1 MIQLLPS
8 ILSAD
13 FSRLG
18 EELQTIEDAGVEMVH
33 IDVMDG
39 KFVPSI
45 SLGLPVIASI
55 RKKSKLCFDVHLMIE
70 EPGRYIKEFAEAGA
84 DIIGIHAEA
93 CSHLHRTVW
102 QVKNAGKKVCVV
114 LNPSTPLNVL
124 EYVLEDL
131 DSVLLMTVNPGF
143 GGQSYIPQMT
153 RKISDLSAIIQEK
166 GLDTKIEV
174 DGGIKLNNVRQVIE
188 AGAEWIVGGS
198 AVFENDPAHNVKEFY
213 KIFKEYKK

>member
-213 KIFKEYKK
+213 KIFKYI

>member
-18 EELQTIEDAGVEMVH
+18 EELQTIEHAGVEMVH

-93 CSHLHRTVW
+93 CDDLHRTVW
-102 QVKNAGKKVCVV
+102 QVNNAGKKVCVV

>member
-8 ILSAD
+8 ILAAD
-13 FSRLG
+13 FSKLG
-18 EELQTIEDAGVEMVH
+18 EELQTIENAGVKMVH

-39 KFVPSI
+39 RFVPSI

-55 RKKSKLCFDVHLMIE
+55 REKSKLCFDVHLMIE
-70 EPGRYIKEFAEAGA
+70 EPSRYINAFADAGA

-93 CSHLHRTVW
+93 CSHLHRTIW
-102 QVKNAGKKVCVV
+102 QIKNAGKKVCVV

-124 EYVLEDL
+124 DYVLEDL

-153 RKISDLSAIIQEK
+153 RKISNLSTLIQEK
-166 GLDTKIEV
+166 GLNTKIEV

-188 AGAEWIVGGS
+188 AGASWIVGGS
-198 AVFENDPAHNVKEFY
+198 AVFENDPAQNIKEFY
-213 KIFKEYKK
+213 KIFKEYQK

>member
-213 KIFKEYKK
+213 KIFKEYQK

>member
-198 AVFENDPAHNVKEFY
+198 KKKKNDPAHNVKEFY
-213 KIFKEYKK
+213 KIFKEYQK

>member
-198 AVFENDPAHNVKEFY
+198 AVFENDPAHNVKEFC
-213 KIFKEYKK
+213 KIFKEYQK

>member
-18 EELQTIEDAGVEMVH
+18 EELQTIEHAGVEMVH

>member
-213 KIFKEYKK
+213 KIYKEYQK

>member
-188 AGAEWIVGGS
+188 AGAEWIVGES

-213 KIFKEYKK
+213 KIFKEYQK

>member
-114 LNPSTPLNVL
+114 LNPSTRLNVL

-213 KIFKEYKK
+213 KIFKEYQK

>member
-18 EELQTIEDAGVEMVH
+18 EELQTIEHAGVEMVH

-213 KIFKEYKK
+213 KIFKEYQK

>member
-18 EELQTIEDAGVEMVH
+18 EELQTIEHAGVEMVH

-93 CSHLHRTVW
+93 CGHLHRTVW

-213 KIFKEYKK
+213 KIYKEYKK